1 MNTIT
6 KHQDQMRKMIGMKML
21 FRKSI
26 INTLILKIGINKSS
40 KSAAFLFYTE
50 FTLNISYN

>member
-40 KSAAFLFYTE
+40 KSAAFYFIQNL
-50 FTLNISYN
+50 L